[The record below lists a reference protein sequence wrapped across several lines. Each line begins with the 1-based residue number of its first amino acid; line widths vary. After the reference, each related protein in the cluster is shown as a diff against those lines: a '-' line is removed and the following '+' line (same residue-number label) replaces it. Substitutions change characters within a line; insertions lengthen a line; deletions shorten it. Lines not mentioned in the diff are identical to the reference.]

1 MTSFMEDKLASVAV
15 EAKSAIGACGSPEA
29 LEELRVRYL
38 GRKGQLTEMLKAIS
52 SLPSERRAAYGAAAN
67 RTKQEVSS
75 LLEAR
80 QAELLAQADAA
91 KRKAESLDVTLPGR
105 RVWAGHRHPLSQLMD
120 EVVEIFHGLGF
131 SVAEGPDCETEWH
144 NFEALN
150 TPRDHPSWNLQ
161 DTFYLEKPPDLLMRT
176 HTSPVQIRV
185 MESQRP
191 PVRIIAPGR
200 CYRRDAIDASHMP
213 VFHQCEGL
221 YVDRNVS
228 LADLKATL
236 TYFARQL
243 LGPDVKIRFR
253 PHFFPFTEP
262 SVEYDFS
269 CVFCK
274 GAGCRVCKQS
284 GWLEISGAG
293 MVDPN
298 VFRNVGYDPEAYTGY
313 AWGMGLERVAMLR
326 YGIDDIRL
334 FYQGDLRFLE
344 QF

>member
-1 MTSFMEDKLASVAV
+1 MMEGKLAGTA
-15 EAKSAIGACGSPEA
+15 EAAKGAIAECGSLEA

-38 GRKGQLTEMLKAIS
+38 GRKGELTELLKS
-52 SLPSERRAAYGAAAN
+52 VSLLPQEKRAAFGAAAN
-67 RTKQEVSS
+67 KAKQEVAAV
-75 LLEAR
+75 LEAR
-80 QAELLAQADAA
+80 QAELLALADAA
-91 KRKAESLDVTLPGR
+91 KRKAEALDVTLPGR
-105 RVWAGHRHPLSQLMD
+105 RAWAGHRHPLTQLMD
-120 EVVEIFHGLGF
+120 EVAEIFHGLGF
-131 SVAEGPDCETEWH
+131 SVADGPDCETEWH

-161 DTFYLEKPPDLLMRT
+161 DTFYLEQPPGLLMRT

-185 MESQRP
+185 MESQKP

-221 YVDRNVS
+221 YVDRDVS

-243 LGPDVKIRFR
+243 LGDNVKIRFR

-269 CVFCK
+269 CVFCQGK
-274 GAGCRVCKQS
+274 GCRVCKQS

-298 VFRNVGYDPEAYTGY
+298 VFRNVGYDPEVYSGY

>member
-1 MTSFMEDKLASVAV
+1 MEDKLDSVAA
-15 EAKSAIGACGSPEA
+15 EAKSAIGACGSLET
-29 LEELRVRYL
+29 LEELRVRFL
-38 GRKGQLTEMLKAIS
+38 GRKGELTELLKSVSAV
-52 SLPSERRAAYGAAAN
+52 PPERRAAFGAAAN
-67 RTKQEVSS
+67 RAKQEVSA

-80 QAELLAQADAA
+80 KAELSAAADA
-91 KRKAESLDVTLPGR
+91 KRRQTEVLDVTLPGR
-105 RVWAGHRHPLSQLMD
+105 RRWTGHRHPLSQLME
-120 EVVEIFHGLGF
+120 EVTEIFHGLGF

-185 MESQRP
+185 MESQKP

-243 LGPDVKIRFR
+243 LGDNVKIRFR

-274 GAGCRVCKQS
+274 GSGCRVCKQS

-298 VFRNVGYDPEAYTGY
+298 VFRNVGYDPEAYSGY
-313 AWGMGLERVAMLR
+313 AWGMGLERLAMLR

-334 FYQGDLRFLE
+334 FYQGDMRFLG

>member
-1 MTSFMEDKLASVAV
+1 MEGKLASIAADAKKAV
-15 EAKSAIGACGSPEA
+15 GDCSDLEA
-29 LEELRVRYL
+29 LEVLRVRYL
-38 GRKGQLTEMLKAIS
+38 GRKGELTELLKAIS
-52 SLPSERRAAYGAAAN
+52 SLPSERRAAFGAAAN
-67 RTKQEVSS
+67 RAKQEVAAM
-75 LLEAR
+75 LEAR
-80 QAELLAQADAA
+80 QAELLAKADSA
-91 KRKAESLDVTLPGR
+91 KRKAEALDVTLPGR
-105 RVWAGHRHPLSQLMD
+105 RTWTGHRHPLSQLMD

-131 SVAEGPDCETEWH
+131 SVADGPDCETEWH

-185 MESQRP
+185 MESQKP

-200 CYRRDAIDASHMP
+200 CYRRDAIDSSHMP

-221 YVDRNVS
+221 YVDKGVS

-243 LGPDVKIRFR
+243 LGSGVKIRFR

-269 CVFCK
+269 CIFCQGK
-274 GAGCRVCKQS
+274 GCRVCKQS

-298 VFRNVGYDPEAYTGY
+298 VFRNVGYDPEEYTGY

-334 FYQGDLRFLE
+334 FYQGDLRFLK

>member
-1 MTSFMEDKLASVAV
+1 MEGRLAAIAA
-15 EAKSAIGACGSPEA
+15 EAKSAIAASGSLEA

-38 GRKGQLTEMLKAIS
+38 GRKGELTELLKSVS
-52 SLPSERRAAYGAAAN
+52 SLPQDKRATFGAAAN
-67 RTKQEVSS
+67 RAKHELSS

-80 QAELLAQADAA
+80 QAELSAESDLRR
-91 KRKAESLDVTLPGR
+91 RKAEALDVTLPGR
-105 RVWAGHRHPLSQLMD
+105 RGWIGRRHPLSQLMD

-161 DTFYLEKPPDLLMRT
+161 DTFYLEKPPNLLMRT

-185 MESQRP
+185 MESQKP

-243 LGPDVKIRFR
+243 LGDNVKIRFR

-269 CVFCK
+269 CVFCR
-274 GAGCRVCKQS
+274 GQGCRVCKQS

-298 VFRNVGYDPEAYTGY
+298 VFRNVGYDPEVYSGY

>member
-1 MTSFMEDKLASVAV
+1 MMEGKLAAIADA
-15 EAKSAIGACGSPEA
+15 AKGAIAACGSLEA
-29 LEELRVRYL
+29 LEEIRVRSL
-38 GRKGQLTEMLKAIS
+38 GRKGELTELLKSVS
-52 SLPSERRAAYGAAAN
+52 SLPPEKRAAFGAAAN
-67 RTKQEVSS
+67 RAKQEVSA
-75 LLEAR
+75 LLESRKAGLSAESDAR
-80 QAELLAQADAA
+80 RRKADA
-91 KRKAESLDVTLPGR
+91 LDVTLPGR
-105 RVWAGHRHPLSQLMD
+105 RAWVGRRHPLSQLMD
-120 EVVEIFHGLGF
+120 EVIEIFHGLGF
-131 SVAEGPDCETEWH
+131 SVAEGPDCETEWN

-161 DTFYLEKPPDLLMRT
+161 DTFYLEKPPNLLMRT

-185 MESQRP
+185 MESQKP

-213 VFHQCEGL
+213 VFYQCEGL
-221 YVDRNVS
+221 YVDRDAS

-243 LGPDVKIRFR
+243 LGEDVKIRFR

-269 CVFCK
+269 CVFCQGK
-274 GAGCRVCKQS
+274 GCRVCKQS

-298 VFRNVGYDPEAYTGY
+298 VFNKVGYDPEVYSGY

>member
-1 MTSFMEDKLASVAV
+1 MEGRLAAITE
-15 EAKSAIGACGSPEA
+15 EAKSAIAACGSLEA
-29 LEELRVRYL
+29 LEELRVRFL
-38 GRKGQLTEMLKAIS
+38 GRKGELTELLKLVS
-52 SLPSERRAAYGAAAN
+52 SLPQEKRAAFGAAAN
-67 RTKQEVSS
+67 RAKQEVTAV
-75 LLEAR
+75 LEAR
-80 QAELLAQADAA
+80 QAELLARADAA
-91 KRKAESLDVTLPGR
+91 RRKAEVLDVTLPGR
-105 RVWAGHRHPLSQLMD
+105 RVWAGHRHPLSRLMD

-161 DTFYLEKPPDLLMRT
+161 DTFYLERPPDLLMRT
-176 HTSPVQIRV
+176 HTSPVQIRM
-185 MESQRP
+185 MESQKP

-243 LGPDVKIRFR
+243 LGEGVKIRFR

-269 CVFCK
+269 CVFCQGK
-274 GAGCRVCKQS
+274 GCRVCKQS

-298 VFRNVGYDPEAYTGY
+298 VFRNVGYDPEVYTGY

>member
-1 MTSFMEDKLASVAV
+1 MEGKLARITA
-15 EAKSAIGACGSPEA
+15 EARSAIGACGSLEA
-29 LEELRVRYL
+29 LEALRVRYL
-38 GRKGQLTEMLKAIS
+38 GRKGELTELLKSIP
-52 SLPSERRAAYGAAAN
+52 SLPPERRAAFGAEAN
-67 RTKQEVSS
+67 RAKQETAA
-75 LLEAR
+75 LIEAR
-80 QAELLAQADAA
+80 RQELELRADEARRHSEA
-91 KRKAESLDVTLPGR
+91 IDVTLPGR
-105 RVWAGHRHPLSQLMD
+105 RSWTGHRHPLSQLME

-131 SVAEGPDCETEWH
+131 TVAEGPDCETEWH

-150 TPRDHPSWNLQ
+150 TPRDHPSWNQQ
-161 DTFYLEKPPDLLMRT
+161 DTFYLKRPADRLLRT

-185 MESQRP
+185 LESQKP

-243 LGPDVKIRFR
+243 LGEGVKIRFR

-274 GAGCRVCKQS
+274 GKGCRVCKQS

-298 VFRNVGYDPEAYTGY
+298 VFRNVGYDPEVYSGY

>member
-1 MTSFMEDKLASVAV
+1 M
-15 EAKSAIGACGSPEA
+15 
-29 LEELRVRYL
+29 
-38 GRKGQLTEMLKAIS
+38 
-52 SLPSERRAAYGAAAN
+52 
-67 RTKQEVSS
+67 
-75 LLEAR
+75 
-80 QAELLAQADAA
+80 
-91 KRKAESLDVTLPGR
+91 
-105 RVWAGHRHPLSQLMD
+105 
-120 EVVEIFHGLGF
+120 GF
-131 SVAEGPDCETEWH
+131 SVAEGPDIETEWH

-161 DTFYLEKPPDLLMRT
+161 DTFYLERPADLLMRT

-185 MESQRP
+185 MESRQP

-243 LGPDVKIRFR
+243 LGEKVKIRFR

-269 CVFCK
+269 CVFCGGK
-274 GAGCRVCKQS
+274 GCRVCKQS

-298 VFRNVGYDPEAYTGY
+298 VFAKVGYDPEAWTGY
-313 AWGMGLERVAMLR
+313 AWGMGVERVAMLR